1 MGKKIIENLATWFG
15 LGNAP
20 KMPGTVGTVG
30 AIPLFLVFLLFKDSE
45 YYNNIYF
52 IFLVAFF
59 MFSVYVSEKAEAI
72 YQEKDAQCIVI
83 DEVLGYM
90 TTMFL
95 VKATIINVILGFILF
110 RIFDITK
117 PYPIRKLQNLKGG
130 IGVVID
136 DFLAG
141 IMANI
146 ILVIGGM
153 IWA

>member
-1 MGKKIIENLATWFG
+1 MNKKIIENLATWFG

-20 KMPGTVGTVG
+20 TMPGTVGTIG
-30 AIPLFLVFLLFKDSE
+30 AIPLFLVFLLFKDNP

-59 MFSVYVSEKAEAI
+59 ILAVYVSDVAEGI
-72 YQEKDAQCIVI
+72 YQVKDAQCIVI
-83 DEVLGYM
+83 DEVLGFM

-95 VKATIINVILGFILF
+95 VKASILNLVFGFILF
-110 RIFDITK
+110 RFFDITK

-130 IGVVID
+130 MGIVID

-153 IWA
+153 VWA